1 MLIIGSV
8 ALNRINPARVPKDL
22 DIICYKSEIPLLETL
37 FNTVHRK
44 DKSEFKTFLFTQDKR
59 QIELLLID
67 NLPTFQFL
75 DDTTDC
81 ILRYATPYE
90 LFGIKQSHIFRPR
103 NFEKHIAD
111 YHWLKDYITNSDIAD
126 FPTFNKELEK
136 DQETING
143 GKLRTPSLMKSK
155 DDFFDDKVIKVFEHD
170 DIHRVMAHKEL
181 PMYTFMQEEG
191 TDVFCS
197 KKLWDK
203 FSHEEK
209 IMSVLEEAYVIAL
222 ERKIIPHIFLG
233 EKHWTDLEAFK
244 WALMRICTTLCK
256 GWFRQFAVDNYFE
269 ILNKHNLDYSTI
281 FLSAYENGEIKEL

>member
-8 ALNRINPARVPKDL
+8 ALNRINPNRVPKDL

-44 DKSEFKTFLFTQDKR
+44 DKSEYKTFLFTQDKR

-67 NLPTFQFL
+67 HLPGFQYL
-75 DDTTDC
+75 DCSIEST
-81 ILRYATPYE
+81 LRYASALE
-90 LFGIKQSHIFRPR
+90 LFEIKQSHIFRPR
-103 NFEKHIAD
+103 NFEKHIQD
-111 YHWLKDYITNSDIAD
+111 YHWLMNYLIEAGVDYTPS
-126 FPTFNKELEK
+126 KYLEK

-143 GKLRTPSLMKSK
+143 GKLKTPSLMQSK
-155 DDFFDDKVIKVFEHD
+155 DDFFDDKVVKVFEHD
-170 DIHRVMAHKEL
+170 ELHRIMAHKEK
-181 PMYTFMQEEG
+181 PMYTFMQDG
-191 TDVFCS
+191 ADVFCS

-203 FSHEEK
+203 FTHEDK
-209 IMSVLEEAYVIAL
+209 IMAVLEESYVIAL

-233 EKHWTDLEAFK
+233 EKHWTELDSFK

-269 ILNKHNLDYSTI
+269 ILSQHNTNYSSI

>member
-8 ALNRINPARVPKDL
+8 ALNRINPNRVPKDL

-67 NLPTFQFL
+67 HLPGFQYL
-75 DDTTDC
+75 DNS
-81 ILRYATPYE
+81 IESNLRYATALD
-90 LFGIKQSHIFRPR
+90 LFEIKNSHIFRPR

-111 YHWLKDYITNSDIAD
+111 YHWLKEYIKDSGFNN
-126 FPTFNKELEK
+126 PTGKYLEK
-136 DQETING
+136 DQEIING
-143 GKLRTPSLMKSK
+143 GKLKTPSLMKSK
-155 DDFFDDKVIKVFEHD
+155 DDFFDDKVVKVFEHD
-170 DIHRVMAHKEL
+170 DIHRIMAHKEL
-181 PMYTFMQEEG
+181 PMYTFMQENTE
-191 TDVFCS
+191 VFCS

-203 FSHEEK
+203 FTHEDK
-209 IMSVLEEAYVIAL
+209 IKTVLEEAYVIAL

-233 EKHWTDLEAFK
+233 EKHWTDLESFK

-269 ILNKHNLDYSTI
+269 ILSQHNIDFSTI
-281 FLSAYENGEIKEL
+281 FLSAYEKGEIKEL

>member
-8 ALNRINPARVPKDL
+8 ALNRINPNRVPKDL
-22 DIICYKSEIPLLETL
+22 DIICYRAEIPLLETL
-37 FNTVHRK
+37 FNTVHRN

-59 QIELLLID
+59 QIELLIID
-67 NLPTFQFL
+67 HLPGFQYL
-75 DDTTDC
+75 DNE
-81 ILRYATPYE
+81 IGSSLRYANATT
-90 LFGIKQSHIFRPR
+90 LLDIKRSHIFRPR

-111 YHWLKDYITNSDIAD
+111 YHWLRNYLIDSGFEPVFHTYLD
-126 FPTFNKELEK
+126 K

-155 DDFFDDKVIKVFEHD
+155 DDFFDDKVVKVFEHD
-170 DIHRVMAHKEL
+170 DIHKVMAHKEQ
-181 PMYTFMQEEG
+181 PMYTFMQKEG

-197 KKLWDK
+197 KSLWDK
-203 FSHEEK
+203 FSHEDK
-209 IMSVLEEAYVIAL
+209 IMTVLEEAYVIAL
-222 ERKIIPHIFLG
+222 ERKVIPHIFLG
-233 EKHWTDLEAFK
+233 EKHWTDEESFK

-269 ILNKHNLDYSTI
+269 ILNKHNLDYSNI